1 MERIFTKK
9 VVGFIHKILLTQ
21 LKNKKKHTASTKTR
35 SKVRGGGRK
44 PWKQKGT
51 GQARAGSSRSPIW
64 VGGGVT
70 FGPIPHIVKKKI
82 NKKERHLTI
91 LLALALKKKD
101 ILIISDNILNLE
113 KPKTKSLV
121 KILESLSILKTEKIL
136 LITSTLFEN
145 LVYASNNLVNVNLS
159 SPTNLSL
166 QQLLCANKLIFSVSA
181 HNLIKESYEKYYK

>member
-1 MERIFTKK
+1 MAGVNLGNKK
-9 VVGFIHKILLTQ
+9 ALAKLGLVLPDLQFGLAVELHLGQYHILL
-21 LKNKKKHTASTKTR
+21 
-35 SKVRGGGRK
+35 
-44 PWKQKGT
+44 
-51 GQARAGSSRSPIW
+51 
-64 VGGGVT
+64 
-70 FGPIPHIVKKKI
+70 KKKI
-82 NKKERHLTI
+82 NKKERHLAI